1 MQSHSV
7 EGFPHSQP
15 FASADKAGKGGS
27 LQTDVDIIDIRRAAV
42 EINLK
47 EEIHKLF
54 RPEEGP
60 RKLPTLLVYDEKGL
74 QLFEQVR
81 SAYQRH
87 IPRADTLTVHRS
99 HIWRS
104 TI

>member
-7 EGFPHSQP
+7 DAFSDSRS
-15 FASADKAGKGGS
+15 FASGGKPGKGGA
-27 LQTDVDIIDIRRAAV
+27 LQTDVDIIDIRQAAV

-81 SAYQRH
+81 W
-87 IPRADTLTVHRS
+87 P
-99 HIWRS
+99 
-104 TI
+104 

>member
-1 MQSHSV
+1 MQSHAV
-7 EGFPHSQP
+7 DAFPDSQAL
-15 FASADKAGKGGS
+15 ASGNKTGKGGGP
-27 LQTDVDIIDIRRAAV
+27 QKDVDIIDIQQAAV

-47 EEIHKLF
+47 EEIHKLW

-81 SAYQRH
+81 
-87 IPRADTLTVHRS
+87 
-99 HIWRS
+99 
-104 TI
+104 

>member
-1 MQSHSV
+1 MQPHAVDAFTGPTALTPANKTGESV
-7 EGFPHSQP
+7 G
-15 FASADKAGKGGS
+15 
-27 LQTDVDIIDIRRAAV
+27 LQKDVDIIDIRQAAV

-47 EEIHKLF
+47 GEIHKLF

-81 SAYQRH
+81 
-87 IPRADTLTVHRS
+87 
-99 HIWRS
+99 
-104 TI
+104 